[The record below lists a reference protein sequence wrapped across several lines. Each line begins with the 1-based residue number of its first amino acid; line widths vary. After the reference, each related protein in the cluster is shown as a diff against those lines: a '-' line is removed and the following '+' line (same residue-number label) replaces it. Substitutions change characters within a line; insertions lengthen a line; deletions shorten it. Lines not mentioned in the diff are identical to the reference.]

1 MRAYTV
7 AATAVTLGVSKKWVD
22 NVLSHYRVN
31 GVHQARQGILRRVT
45 PDGLL
50 ALEIALNLGR
60 ALGVPIARALDIA
73 HDLIS
78 ARGGEIQ
85 LTGSPSIT
93 LRADLDA
100 MARALSPRLERALEM
115 TPIPNRGRPRYK

>member
-22 NVLSHYRVN
+22 NVLSHYRVS

-50 ALEIALNLGR
+50 TLEIALNLGR
-60 ALGVPIARALDIA
+60 VLGIPIGRALEISNDVIA
-73 HDLIS
+73 S
-78 ARGGEIQ
+78 RGGEIQ
-85 LTGSPSIT
+85 LGGSPSIR
-93 LRADLDA
+93 LRADVDA
-100 MARALSPRLERALEM
+100 IARALNARLEHALEM
-115 TPIPNRGRPRYK
+115 TPVPRRGRPRYK

>member
-22 NVLSHYRVN
+22 NVLSHHRVN

-50 ALEIALNLGR
+50 ALEIALHLGR
-60 ALGVPIARALDIA
+60 ALSVPIAQALDIS
-73 HDLIS
+73 HGLITTG
-78 ARGGEIQ
+78 GGEIQ
-85 LTGSPSIT
+85 LPGSPSIT
-93 LRADLDA
+93 LRADVDA
-100 MARALSPRLERALEM
+100 MARALKPRLERALEI
-115 TPIPNRGRPRYK
+115 TPIPKRGRPQYK